1 MRAHSRTIAA
11 FALASTTLFGA
22 CDDDPTDPEGNETEL
37 ITAVE
42 ITLVPVSGAGA
53 TIVSTIEDPDGNGP
67 LAPLAQDTPIQLQPG
82 VTYNGS
88 MRFLDAQDPTDV
100 ENITLEVLEEDDEH
114 RVFYTVA
121 GIGGV
126 SVPDS
131 SLDLDR
137 NGAPLGV
144 TFQVVVDAGASGAG
158 TLQVL
163 LSHFDDEPKGDGAT
177 PSDET
182 DADVTYDFT
191 VS

>member
-11 FALASTTLFGA
+11 LALLSTAALGA
-22 CDDDPTDPEGNETEL
+22 CGDDPTAPEGNETEL
-37 ITAVE
+37 VTAVE
-42 ITLVPVSGAGA
+42 ITLVPVGAGA

-67 LAPLAQDTPIQLQPG
+67 GAPLLQDNPIALEAG

-88 MRFLDAQDPTDV
+88 MRFLDAQDPSDV
-100 ENITLEVLEEDDEH
+100 EDITLEVIEEDDEH
-114 RVFYTVA
+114 RVFYTVG

-126 SVPDS
+126 SVPDA

-137 NGAPLGV
+137 NGVPLGV
-144 TFQVVVDAGASGAG
+144 TFQLVVDAGTAGAG
-158 TLQVL
+158 TLTVR
-163 LSHFDDEPKGDGAT
+163 LSHFDDEPKGDGST

-182 DADVTYDFT
+182 DALVDYDFS